1 MFEWFVGLRYLRA
14 KHKHGFI
21 SLISF
26 ISVAG
31 VTVGVI
37 ALIVVLAVYSGFTE
51 GLRDQILGVN
61 SHIIVQQLGGPI
73 NNYPLARD
81 RVLTV
86 KDVTGATPYLYAQTL
101 VSGTGGGSGIVLRGI
116 DPVTAEN
123 VVGLSRQMVHGSIHD
138 LEQDREARVPNV
150 ILGKQLA
157 NELRVGVDD
166 RVRLISPSGPL
177 TPMGI
182 IPKVKTCRVSGIFE
196 TGMFE
201 YDSTLAYMSLI
212 NVQSFLE
219 LGDVAHG
226 IEVAVSK
233 NALGKADQIAKRITE
248 KLGPGFIAKDWMMM
262 NSNLFA
268 AFKLEKIGMFIAMT
282 LIILVAALNII
293 SALVMVVMEK
303 NKDIAILKSMG
314 ATSGSIMKI
323 FFLQGLVIAIAGTT
337 LGVTGGLV
345 LCELL
350 SHYQFIELPSNVYPM
365 TTLPIKVLPL
375 DVSIIALSSIVITL
389 LATLYPSWKAST
401 VHPAEVLSQ

>member
-21 SLISF
+21 SLISL

-31 VTVGVI
+31 ITVGVI
-37 ALIVVLAVYSGFTE
+37 ALIVVLAVYSGFTD

-73 NNYPLARD
+73 NNHQLIRD
-81 RVLTV
+81 RILTV
-86 KDVTGATPYLYAQTL
+86 REVTGATPYLYAQTL
-101 VSGTGGGSGIVLRGI
+101 LSGSGGGNGVVLRGM
-116 DPVTAEN
+116 DPETAEN
-123 VVGLSRQMVHGSIHD
+123 VVGLSKQMILGSIHD
-138 LEQDREARVPNV
+138 LDQEKAVRVPNI
-150 ILGKQLA
+150 ILGKNLA
-157 NELRVGVDD
+157 SDLRVGVDD

-201 YDSTLAYMSLI
+201 YDSTLAYMSLG
-212 NVQSFLE
+212 NVQSFLGVE
-219 LGDVAHG
+219 DVAHG
-226 IEVAVSK
+226 IEVAVPK
-233 NALGKADQIAKRITE
+233 KALGRADKIAKQIKE

-268 AFKLEKIGMFIAMT
+268 AFKLEKIGMFIAMA

-303 NKDIAILKSMG
+303 SKDIAILKSMG

-323 FFLQGLVIAIAGTT
+323 FFLQGTVIAIAGTT
-337 LGVTGGLV
+337 IGVAGGLG

-350 SHYQFIELPSNVYPM
+350 SRYQFIELPSNVYPM
-365 TTLPIKVLPL
+365 TTLPIKVLPM
-375 DVSIIALSSIVITL
+375 DVTIIAFSSIVITL

-401 VHPAEVLSQ
+401 VHPAEVLS

>member
-21 SLISF
+21 SLISL

-31 VTVGVI
+31 ITVGVI
-37 ALIVVLAVYSGFTE
+37 ALIVVLAVYSGFTD

-73 NNYPLARD
+73 GNHQLARD
-81 RVLTV
+81 RILSVRE
-86 KDVTGATPYLYAQTL
+86 VTGATPYLYTQTL
-101 VSGTGGGSGIVLRGI
+101 LSGSGGGNGVVLRGM
-116 DPVTAEN
+116 DPATAEN
-123 VVGLSRQMVHGSIHD
+123 VVGLSRQMIKGSIHD
-138 LEQDREARVPNV
+138 LDQDKTVRVPNI
-150 ILGKQLA
+150 ILGKNLA
-157 NELRVGVDD
+157 AEIRVGVND

-201 YDSTLAYMSLI
+201 YDSTLAYMSLA
-212 NVQSFLE
+212 NVQNFL
-219 LGDVAHG
+219 GIDDVAHG
-226 IEVAVSK
+226 IEVAVPK
-233 NALGKADQIAKRITE
+233 NALGYADQIAKQITK

-268 AFKLEKIGMFIAMT
+268 AFKLEKIGMFIAMAM
-282 LIILVAALNII
+282 IILVAALNII

-303 NKDIAILKSMG
+303 SKDIAILKSMG

-323 FFLQGLVIAIAGTT
+323 FFLQGMVIAIAGTSI
-337 LGVTGGLV
+337 GVAGGLG

-350 SHYQFIELPSNVYPM
+350 SRYQFIELPSNVYPM
-365 TTLPIKVLPL
+365 TTLPIKVLPM
-375 DVSIIALSSIVITL
+375 DVTIIAVSSIVITL

-401 VHPAEVLSQ
+401 VHPAEVLS